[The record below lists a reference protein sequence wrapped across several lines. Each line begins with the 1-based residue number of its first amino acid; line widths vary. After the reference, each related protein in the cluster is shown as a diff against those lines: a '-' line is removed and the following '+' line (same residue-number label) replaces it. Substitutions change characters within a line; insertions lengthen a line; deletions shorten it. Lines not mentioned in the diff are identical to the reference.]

1 MTFLHFIKKSN
12 IIRIVE
18 YNGIFYSMSK
28 RGYFITF
35 EGADGCGKT
44 TQAEL
49 IKKYLDDKNVENILT
64 REPGGSELGVH
75 LRKILLHYEK
85 PVSNIAETFLYLA
98 DRAQHIEYK
107 IKPALEEG
115 KIVLCDRHTDS
126 TLAYQGYGRNQD
138 LETIKRLN
146 NIAINGILPDLTIVF
161 DVDSETA
168 QKRLKG
174 EKDRLEAEGME
185 FHKKLRAGYLDI
197 AKHEPK
203 RVKVVDAN
211 QDIEQVF
218 NDTIKI
224 IREFLNL

>member
-1 MTFLHFIKKSN
+1 MKK
-12 IIRIVE
+12 E
-18 YNGIFYSMSK
+18 K

-44 TQAEL
+44 TQTEL
-49 IKKYLDDKNVENILT
+49 IKKYLDNKNIENILT

-98 DRAQHIEYK
+98 VRAQHIEYK

-138 LETIKRLN
+138 IETIQGLN
-146 NIAINGILPDLTIVF
+146 KIAVNSILPDLTIVF
-161 DVDSETA
+161 DVESETA
-168 QKRLKG
+168 QKRLTG
-174 EKDRLEAEGME
+174 EKDRLEAEGIE

-197 AKHEPK
+197 AKKNPK
-203 RVKVVDAN
+203 RVKIVNAN
-211 QDIEQVF
+211 QGIEQVF

-224 IREFLNL
+224 IGELLNL

>member
-1 MTFLHFIKKSN
+1 MHFIKKSN

-18 YNGIFYSMSK
+18 YYGFLRSMKKEK

-44 TQAEL
+44 TQTEL
-49 IKKYLDDKNVENILT
+49 IKKYLDNKNIENILT

-138 LETIKRLN
+138 IETIQGLN
-146 NIAINGILPDLTIVF
+146 KIAVNSILPDLTIVF
-161 DVDSETA
+161 DVESETA
-168 QKRLKG
+168 QKRLTG
-174 EKDRLEAEGME
+174 EKDRLEAEGIE

-197 AKHEPK
+197 AKKNPK
-203 RVKVVDAN
+203 RVKIVNAN
-211 QDIEQVF
+211 QGI
-218 NDTIKI
+218 
-224 IREFLNL
+224 